1 MKTLLSNLTIKAK
14 LTLLVAINV
23 FFFIIAC
30 GYAIQQMDQIGEEV
44 VGIAERDLPLI
55 DVVSKI
61 TVYQVEMKVLFERAG
76 RFGMVIEQGKMV
88 PERFNQT
95 VVSFDGLS
103 DKVGKMIL
111 HGESLAKQSEESA
124 VNEVARREFAG
135 IFERLKVIEEKSH
148 QFESRAHEVFK
159 LIKSG
164 NLQEA
169 DVRMGEV
176 VAFAD
181 KIALELEAMLVEVE
195 RFTEKAA
202 VAAEE
207 HVLSA
212 EKILIGIVIIALLLS
227 GLLAL
232 MIINNVKSGLAAG
245 MAAMQRIAEGDLS
258 RSVEVAGKD
267 EVAEMLLSLEQMRIK
282 LAGVI
287 DGIDSSSATLSS
299 ASEELAAASE
309 ETSQSVY
316 QQKQETEQLAAAM
329 NEMAATVQEVVC
341 STTSAA
347 EAAQDAMDES
357 ENGRVAVSETIG
369 SIKLLSDE
377 VQRSSAAI
385 TKLGCE
391 SDNIGM
397 VLDVIRGIAEQTN
410 LLALNAAIEAARA
423 GEQGRGFAVVADEVR
438 TLATRT
444 HDSTQEIQSMIER
457 LQVGARES
465 VQIMDESRKQM
476 DESMHKATE
485 AGEVLEAVLS
495 AVTRITDMNHQ
506 IASAAEQQSAVTE
519 ELNHNILTISDV
531 ADQNACTSNQTAQAS
546 TELAETAVKLKEMI
560 NTFKL
565 A

>member
-1 MKTLLSNLTIKAK
+1 MKTLLNNLTIKAK
-14 LTLLVAINV
+14 LTLLVVINV
-23 FFFIIAC
+23 FFFILAC

-44 VGIAERDLPLI
+44 VGIAERDLPLM
-55 DVVSKI
+55 DMVSKI

-76 RFGMVIEQGKMV
+76 RFGMVIDHEQGV
-88 PERFNQT
+88 SERFNE
-95 VVSFDGLS
+95 VVMDFDELS
-103 DKVGKMIL
+103 AKVDEMIL
-111 HGESLAKQSEESA
+111 HGESLAKQAQDSA
-124 VNEVARREFAG
+124 VDEVARREFLG
-135 IFERLKVIEEKSH
+135 IFERLKVIEEKNL
-148 QFESRAHEVFK
+148 QFESRAREVFK

-169 DVRMGEV
+169 DVQMAT
-176 VAFAD
+176 VAVFAD
-181 KIALELEAMLVEVE
+181 EIAIELEAMLVEVE
-195 RFTEKAA
+195 RFTEEAA

-212 EKILIGIVIIALLLS
+212 EKVLIGIVVIALLLS

-232 MIINNVKSGLAAG
+232 MIINNIKSGLAAG
-245 MAAMQRIAEGDLS
+245 MVAMQRIADGDLS
-258 RSVEVAGKD
+258 QPVRVTSKD
-267 EVAEMLLSLEQMRIK
+267 EVADMLLSLEQMRTK
-282 LAGVI
+282 LSGVI
-287 DGIDSSSATLSS
+287 DGIDGSSVILSS
-299 ASEELAAASE
+299 ASEELKAASE

-347 EAAQDAMDES
+347 EAAQEAMNES
-357 ENGRVAVSETIG
+357 ENGRMAVSETIG
-369 SIKLLSDE
+369 SIQLLADE

-385 TKLGCE
+385 TKLGGE

-457 LQVGARES
+457 LQVGARDS

-476 DESMHKATE
+476 DESVRKATE
-485 AGEVLEAVLS
+485 AGAVLEAVLG

-506 IASAAEQQSAVTE
+506 IASAAEQQRSVTE
-519 ELNHNILTISDV
+519 ELNHNILTISEV
-531 ADQNACTSNQTAQAS
+531 ADRNACTSNQTAQAS
-546 TELAETAVKLKEMI
+546 TDLAETAVKLKGMI
-560 NTFKL
+560 KSFKL

>member
-1 MKTLLSNLTIKAK
+1 MKRLLSNLTIKAK
-14 LTLLVAINV
+14 LALLVAMNV

-55 DVVSKI
+55 GIVSEI

-76 RFGMVIEQGKMV
+76 RFGAMLDHEKSASR
-88 PERFNQT
+88 RFNE
-95 VVSFDGLS
+95 VVVAFDELS
-103 DKVGKMIL
+103 AKLGESIR
-111 HGESLAKQSEESA
+111 HGEVLAKQAQEGA
-124 VNEVARREFAG
+124 VSDTARREFAS
-135 IFERLKVIEEKSH
+135 IFDRLKAIEKENH
-148 QFESRAHEVFK
+148 QFETQAHEVFK
-159 LIKSG
+159 LIESG
-164 NLQEA
+164 DLQAA
-169 DVRMGEV
+169 DTLIGKAV
-176 VAFAD
+176 VFVD
-181 KIALELEAMLVEVE
+181 KTTLVLEAMLMEVE
-195 RFTEKAA
+195 RFTEEAA

-212 EKILIGIVIIALLLS
+212 EKILIGIVVATLLLS

-232 MIINNVKSGLAAG
+232 MIINNIKGGLAAG
-245 MAAMQRIAEGDLS
+245 MVAMQRIAEGDLS
-258 RSVEVAGKD
+258 RSVEVVSKD

-282 LAGVI
+282 LVNVI
-287 DGIDSSSATLSS
+287 DGIDGSSATLSS

-347 EAAQDAMDES
+347 EAAQEAMDES
-357 ENGRVAVSETIG
+357 ENGRTAVSETIG
-369 SIKLLSDE
+369 SIKLLADE

-385 TKLGCE
+385 TKLGGE

-457 LQVGARES
+457 LQVGARDS
-465 VQIMDESRKQM
+465 VQMMDESRKQM
-476 DESMHKATE
+476 DESMRKATE
-485 AGEVLEAVLS
+485 AGTVLEAVLG

-560 NTFKL
+560 STFKL

>member
-1 MKTLLSNLTIKAK
+1 MKRLLSNLTIKAK
-14 LTLLVAINV
+14 LALLVAMNV

-55 DVVSKI
+55 GIVSEI

-76 RFGMVIEQGKMV
+76 RFGVMLDHEKSASR
-88 PERFNQT
+88 RFNE
-95 VVSFDGLS
+95 VVVAFDELS
-103 DKVGKMIL
+103 AKLGESIR
-111 HGESLAKQSEESA
+111 HGEVLAKQAQEGA
-124 VNEVARREFAG
+124 VSDTARREFAS
-135 IFERLKVIEEKSH
+135 IFDRLKAIEKENH
-148 QFESRAHEVFK
+148 QFETQAHEVFK
-159 LIKSG
+159 LIESG
-164 NLQEA
+164 DLQAA
-169 DVRMGEV
+169 DTLIGKAV
-176 VAFAD
+176 VFVD
-181 KIALELEAMLVEVE
+181 KTTLVLEAMLMEVE
-195 RFTEKAA
+195 RFTEEAA

-212 EKILIGIVIIALLLS
+212 EKILIGIVVATLLLS

-232 MIINNVKSGLAAG
+232 MIINNIKGGLAAG
-245 MAAMQRIAEGDLS
+245 MVAMQRIAEGDLS
-258 RSVEVAGKD
+258 RSVEVVSKD

-282 LAGVI
+282 LVNVI
-287 DGIDSSSATLSS
+287 DGIDGSSATLSS

-347 EAAQDAMDES
+347 EAAQEAMDES
-357 ENGRVAVSETIG
+357 ENGRTAVSETIG
-369 SIKLLSDE
+369 SIKLLADE

-385 TKLGCE
+385 TKLGGE

-457 LQVGARES
+457 LQVGARDS
-465 VQIMDESRKQM
+465 VQMMDESRKQM
-476 DESMHKATE
+476 DESMRKATE
-485 AGEVLEAVLS
+485 AGTVLEAVLG

-560 NTFKL
+560 STFKL

>member
-14 LTLLVAINV
+14 LTLLVVINA
-23 FFFIIAC
+23 FFFIFAC
-30 GYAIQQMDQIGEEV
+30 GYAIQQMGQIGEEV
-44 VGIAERDLPLI
+44 ITIAEHDLPLI
-55 DVVSKI
+55 NVVSKI
-61 TVYQVEMKVLFERAG
+61 TVHQVEMKVLLERAG
-76 RFGMVIEQGKMV
+76 RLGRVIDQEKVV
-88 PERFNQT
+88 PERFNE
-95 VVSFDGLS
+95 VVANFNQLS
-103 DKVGKMIL
+103 TKVGEAIL
-111 HGESLAKQSEESA
+111 HGESLAKRAQKSA
-124 VNEVARREFAG
+124 VDEVARQEFEA
-135 IFERLKVIEEKSH
+135 IFERLKVIEEKSY
-148 QFESRAHEVFK
+148 QLESRAHEVFK
-159 LIKSG
+159 LIRSG
-164 NLQEA
+164 NLQDA
-169 DVRMGEV
+169 DMQLEQV
-176 VAFAD
+176 VVFAD
-181 KIALELEAMLVEVE
+181 KIAIELEAMLMEVE
-195 RFTEKAA
+195 RFTEKAT

-212 EKILIGIVIIALLLS
+212 KKMLIGIVVVVLLLS

-232 MIINNVKSGLAAG
+232 MIINNIKSGLAAG
-245 MAAMQRIAEGDLS
+245 MVAMQRIADGDLS
-258 RSVEVAGKD
+258 RPVEVTSKD

-282 LAGVI
+282 LASVI
-287 DGIDSSSATLSS
+287 DGIDGSSATLSS

-347 EAAQDAMDES
+347 EAAQDAMSES

-485 AGEVLEAVLS
+485 AGAVLEAVLS

-560 NTFKL
+560 NVFKL